1 MHPESESNA
10 ASPHHVVVL
19 GHPAPGSFNHAIA
32 DRYCST
38 VRACGQQVMLR
49 DLYELGFDPRLYADH
64 RPGRQT
70 NTTSGD
76 VGREMGLLLA
86 ADAIVLVY
94 PIWFGMPPAMI
105 KGYVDRV
112 LGHAL
117 TPRDITKHVPDY
129 VLSGRHF
136 ATFSTSA
143 TSLPWL
149 DQQGQLESLKTT
161 FDHYLLQIFGMIDAG
176 HTHFAGIVEGLAKAE
191 AEEILAAVETKAR
204 DTCAAIDARRTAIRS
219 RPLMGAD
226 LE

>member
-1 MHPESESNA
+1 MAIESGSNSG
-10 ASPHHVVVL
+10 SPHHVVVL

-32 DRYCST
+32 ERYCST
-38 VRACGQQVMLR
+38 VRACGQHATLR
-49 DLYELGFDPRLYADH
+49 DLYELEFDPRLYADH

-76 VGREMGLLLA
+76 VAGEMGLLLA

-117 TPRDITKHVPDY
+117 TPRDIAKHVPDD
-129 VLSGRHF
+129 VLRGRHF

-149 DQQGQLESLKTT
+149 KQQGQLASLKVT

-176 HTHFAGIVEGLAKAE
+176 HTHFAGIVDGLVKAE

-204 DTCAAIDARRTAIRS
+204 DTCTAIEARRAAIRS

>member
-1 MHPESESNA
+1 MDPRPGSDP

-32 DRYCST
+32 ERYCVT
-38 VRACGQQVMLR
+38 VQACGHHVKLR

-64 RPGRQT
+64 RPGLPT
-70 NTTSGD
+70 NTMSGD
-76 VGREMGLLLA
+76 AAGEMGMLRD
-86 ADAIVLVY
+86 ADAVVFVY

-117 TPRDITKHVPDY
+117 TPRDITRHVPDCF
-129 VLSGRHF
+129 LEGRHF

-143 TSLPWL
+143 TTQPWL

-161 FDHYLLQIFGMIDAG
+161 FDHYLLQIFGMIDVG
-176 HTHFAGIVEGLAKAE
+176 HTHFAGIVKGLVKAE

-204 DTCAAIDARRTAIRS
+204 ETCAAIDARRTAIRS

>member
-1 MHPESESNA
+1 MDPNVRNTAS
-10 ASPHHVVVL
+10 SPHHVVVL
-19 GHPAPGSFNHAIA
+19 AHPAPGSFNHAIA
-32 DRYCST
+32 EHYCST
-38 VRACGQQVMLR
+38 VQECGQNAKLR

-64 RPGRQT
+64 RPGQPT
-70 NTTSGD
+70 NTISGD
-76 VGREMGLLLA
+76 VAGEMGLLRE

-117 TPRDITKHVPDY
+117 TPKDITKQIPDH
-129 VLSGRHF
+129 LLEGRHF

-143 TSLPWL
+143 TTMPWL
-149 DQQGQLESLKTT
+149 DQQGQLESLKVT

-176 HTHFAGIVEGLAKAE
+176 HTHFADVVEGMDKAQAEQILVAVEAKARE
-191 AEEILAAVETKAR
+191 M
-204 DTCAAIDARRTAIRS
+204 CAAIETRRVAIRS
-219 RPLMGAD
+219 RPLVGAD

>member
-1 MHPESESNA
+1 MASHPASA
-10 ASPHHVVVL
+10 AAPPHHVVVL

-32 DRYCST
+32 EHYCSA
-38 VRACGQQVMLR
+38 VRACGQHASFR
-49 DLYELGFDPRLYADH
+49 DLYDLEFDPRLYANH

-76 VGREMGLLLA
+76 VAGEMGLLLA

-94 PIWFGMPPAMI
+94 PLWFGMPPAMI

-117 TPRDITKHVPDY
+117 TPRDIAKHVPDS
-129 VLSGRHF
+129 LLEGRHF

-143 TSLPWL
+143 TTQPWL
-149 DQQGQLESLKTT
+149 DQQGQLESLTTT
-161 FDHYLLQIFGMIDAG
+161 FDHYLLQIFGMVDAG
-176 HTHFAGIVEGLAKAE
+176 HTHFAGVVEGLVQAEAKA
-191 AEEILAAVETKAR
+191 ILAAVEKKAQE
-204 DTCAAIDARRTAIRS
+204 TCTAIDARRTAIRS